1 MRFWA
6 IFASVFACL
15 FLQTLS
21 PMARPAL
28 AQDQSWL
35 QVEAQPD
42 LAAAQDRA
50 RAYAAVF
57 PNVEGYRTGAWYSV
71 VLGPMSRQEA
81 GEQLLSLR
89 AENLIPRDSYIADG
103 SAFGPRFW
111 PVGVDDAVIVPQAP
125 ADPAAT
131 DADLAAPPQETLAE
145 ARDAENALSPDDKRA
160 LQSALAW
167 FGYYDGAIDGAYG
180 KGTRGSFAAWQTTKG
195 FDPTGVLR
203 SAERAQL
210 LAEEAAE
217 KSLYGFDLV
226 TESESGIE
234 AVLPMALIAFQSYE
248 PPFVQFAPRSAG
260 GPRLMLISEP
270 GDQAS
275 LAGLYDLLQSMEI
288 VPPAA
293 ALAEGQAADR
303 ALAEDSF
310 TINAT
315 SDRLATYAWA
325 RASKGQV
332 KGFIL
337 SWTPDNAAAM
347 ARIVQ
352 VTQTS
357 FRAIGDKVLDPGLV
371 PLDEAAR
378 QGLLTGLT
386 PRKPDFTRSGFY
398 VTPQGAIL
406 TLAQDLDSCSRITV
420 DGDLTASLTASDPAS
435 GAALL
440 TPDRPLSP
448 PALAAFAA
456 TPAARGA
463 EIVVAGYAYGDKLPA
478 PVLTYGRLD
487 EASGLAGEP
496 GIARLS
502 APVLAGDQGGPV
514 LTGAGAVIGL
524 LTGPNPDPSKTLP
537 AEVVFAA
544 DAASLTAFLTSQSL
558 TPTLFSGPALTPDAL
573 SAAALGMTL
582 RVDCWK

>member
-6 IFASVFACL
+6 IFVGVFACF
-15 FLQTLS
+15 FLQPLS
-21 PMARPAL
+21 PMARSAM

-42 LAAAQDRA
+42 LATAQDRA

-71 VLGPMSRQEA
+71 VIGPMTREEA
-81 GEQLLSLR
+81 GQQLLSLR

-111 PVGVDDAVIVPQAP
+111 PVGASDAVVIPVAPEDPALAAP
-125 ADPAAT
+125 ADI
-131 DADLAAPPQETLAE
+131 APPQETLAE
-145 ARDAENALSPDDKRA
+145 ARDAENVLSPEEKQA
-160 LQSALAW
+160 LQAALAW
-167 FGYYDGAIDGAYG
+167 FDYYDGAIDGAYG
-180 KGTRGSFAAWQTTKG
+180 KGTRGSFAAWQSAKG
-195 FDPTGVLR
+195 FEPTGVLR

-210 LAEEAAE
+210 LADEAKE
-217 KSLYGFDLV
+217 KAIYGFDLV
-226 TESESGIE
+226 SESESGIE
-234 AVLPMALIAFQSYE
+234 AILPMALIAFQSYE

-270 GDQAS
+270 GDRAS
-275 LAGLYDLLQSMEI
+275 LAGLYDLLQSMEM
-288 VPPAA
+288 VPPPGV
-293 ALAEGQAADR
+293 LAEGEVPDR
-303 ALAEDSF
+303 ALGEDSF

-315 SDRLATYAWA
+315 SDSHATYAWA

-337 SWTPDNAAAM
+337 TWTPDNAAEM
-347 ARIVQ
+347 TRIVQ
-352 VTQTS
+352 VTQAS

-386 PRKPDFTRSGFY
+386 PRKPAFTRSGFY
-398 VTPQGAIL
+398 VTQQGAIL
-406 TLAQDLDSCSRITV
+406 TFAQDLDSCSRITM
-420 DGDLTASLTASDPAS
+420 DGDLTASLTASDPAT

-440 TPDRPLSP
+440 TPAKPLSP
-448 PALAAFAA
+448 PAVAAFAA

-463 EIVVAGYAYGDKLPA
+463 EILVAGYAYGDKLPA

-487 EASGLAGEP
+487 EASGLAGEA

-514 LTGAGAVIGL
+514 LTNSGAVIGL
-524 LTGPNPDPSKTLP
+524 LTGPSRDTSKTLP
-537 AEVVFAA
+537 AGVVFAA
-544 DAASLTAFLTSQSL
+544 DTAALTAFLTRQSL
-558 TPTLFSGPALTPDAL
+558 TPTTFSGPPLTPDAL

>member
-15 FLQTLS
+15 VLQPLS

-42 LAAAQDRA
+42 LATAQDRA

-71 VLGPMSRQEA
+71 VLGPMTREEA
-81 GEQLLSLR
+81 GQQLLSLR
-89 AENLIPRDSYIADG
+89 SENLIPRDSYIADG
-103 SAFGPRFW
+103 SSFGPRFW
-111 PVGVDDAVIVPQAP
+111 PVGANDTVIVPQAP
-125 ADPAAT
+125 EDPALAAP
-131 DADLAAPPQETLAE
+131 ADVAPPQETLAE
-145 ARDAENALSPDDKRA
+145 ARDAENALSPEDKQA
-160 LQSALAW
+160 LQTALAW

-180 KGTRGSFAAWQTTKG
+180 KGTRSSFAAWQSAKG
-195 FDPTGVLR
+195 YEPTGVLR
-203 SAERAQL
+203 TAERAQL
-210 LAEEAAE
+210 LAEEAEETA
-217 KSLYGFDLV
+217 LYGFDLV
-226 TESESGIE
+226 SETESGIE
-234 AVLPMALIAFQSYE
+234 AVLPMSLIAFQSYE
-248 PPFVQFAPRSAG
+248 PPFVQFAPRSIG

-270 GDQAS
+270 GDRAS

-293 ALAEGQAADR
+293 TLTEGQSPDR
-303 ALAEDSF
+303 VLGEDSF

-315 SDRLATYAWA
+315 SDSLATYAWA
-325 RASKGQV
+325 RAAKGQV

-337 SWTPDNAAAM
+337 TWTPDKAAEM

-352 VTQTS
+352 VTQAS

-386 PRKPDFTRSGFY
+386 PRKPSFTRSGFY

-406 TLAQDLDSCSRITV
+406 TLAQDLDTCSRITV
-420 DGDLTASLTASDPAS
+420 DGDLTASLTATDPAT

-440 TPDRPLSP
+440 TPAKPLSP
-448 PALAAFAA
+448 PAIAAFA
-456 TPAARGA
+456 TAAAPRGA
-463 EIVVAGYAYGDKLPA
+463 DILVAGYAYGDKLPA

-487 EASGLAGEP
+487 EANGLGGEA

-514 LTGAGAVIGL
+514 LSNSGAVIGL
-524 LTGPNPDPSKTLP
+524 LTGPSRDTSKTLP
-537 AEVVFAA
+537 PGVVFAA
-544 DAASLTAFLTSQSL
+544 DAAALTAFLTRQSL
-558 TPTLFSGPALTPDAL
+558 TPTPFSGADLPPDAL
-573 SAAALGMTL
+573 SVAALGMTL
-582 RVDCWK
+582 RVDCWN